1 MLVNMLGR
9 AFVTTKVHNQTDI
22 AAKGPEMDRSEVGK
36 ISEEIIHG
44 RPLAPKLHIPP
55 KIIMKAVAALPPE
68 TVEADFGAVRLGLLT
83 AM

>member
-9 AFVTTKVHNQTDI
+9 AFVTTKVHSQTDI

-44 RPLAPKLHIPP
+44 SPLAPKLHIPP
-55 KIIMKAVAALPPE
+55 KIIMKAVPE